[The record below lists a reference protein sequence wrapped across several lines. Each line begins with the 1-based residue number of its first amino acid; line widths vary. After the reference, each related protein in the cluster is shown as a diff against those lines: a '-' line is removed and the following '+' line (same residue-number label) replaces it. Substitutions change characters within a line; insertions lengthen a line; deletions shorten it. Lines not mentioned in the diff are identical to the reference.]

1 MNCKGELYHCQQDEM
16 GKAGNEEEVEIVSV
30 EILTA
35 QLTSTCC
42 RHCAVEI
49 DDFGLYIIS

>member
-35 QLTSTCC
+35 QLTNTCC
-42 RHCAVEI
+42 RHQAAEI
-49 DDFGLYIIS
+49 DDSRLYIIS

>member
-16 GKAGNEEEVEIVSV
+16 GKAGYEVEVEIVPA

-35 QLTSTCC
+35 QFPILAGDIGQWKST
-42 RHCAVEI
+42 
-49 DDFGLYIIS
+49 ISGCT